1 MTRSERYHALLAW
14 RLMGSGRSVQD
25 EHQATESTP
34 VLVCRDLTRT
44 FLTPAGRI
52 EVLRG
57 VDLTVRAGEVVAILG
72 PSGSGKT
79 TLLHLLAGLDRPSGG
94 DIAWG
99 DVPVHATPPRDLASL
114 RARRIGLVFQDPHLL
129 ADLDAHANVLL
140 PGRIAGR
147 IDPDRASELLRA
159 VGLEART
166 GARPAT
172 LSGGERQ
179 RVALARALYADPPLI
194 LADEPTGSL
203 DRTTAR
209 AVFDLLVGVA
219 RERRTAVVMVTHDE
233 GLVQDVDA
241 RYHLVDGRL
250 TEMVRDD
257 DG

>member
-1 MTRSERYHALLAW
+1 ME
-14 RLMGSGRSVQD
+14 SGRSVQD
-25 EHQATESTP
+25 ERHEAPATP
-34 VLVCRDLTRT
+34 VLACRGLART
-44 FLTPAGRI
+44 FLTPAGAI

-57 VDLTVRAGEVVAILG
+57 VDLSVRAGEVVAILG

-94 DIAWG
+94 EIAWG
-99 DVPVHATPPRDLASL
+99 EVPVHATAPRDLATL
-114 RARRIGLVFQDPHLL
+114 RAQRVGLVFQDPHLL

-140 PGRIAGR
+140 DAHANVLLPGRIAGR
-147 IDPDRASELLRA
+147 IDSERASELLRA
-159 VGLEART
+159 VGLEARA

-209 AVFDLLVGVA
+209 VVFDLLVRVA

-233 GLVQDVDA
+233 GLVEDVDA

-250 TEMVRDD
+250 EEMGRSTTSR
-257 DG
+257 

>member
-1 MTRSERYHALLAW
+1 MET
-14 RLMGSGRSVQD
+14 G
-25 EHQATESTP
+25 TTP
-34 VLVCRDLTRT
+34 VLACRGLTRT
-44 FLTPAGRI
+44 FVTPADRI

-57 VDLTVRAGEVVAILG
+57 VDLTVLPGEVVAILG

-94 DIAWG
+94 EIAWG
-99 DVPVHATPPRDLASL
+99 EVPVHASPPRDLAAL
-114 RARRIGLVFQDPHLL
+114 RAQRVGLVFQDPHLL

-140 PGRIAGR
+140 PGRIVGDV
-147 IDPDRASELLRA
+147 DPPRASELLRS
-159 VGLEART
+159 VGLEGRA

-209 AVFDLLVGVA
+209 AVFDLLVRVA
-219 RERRTAVVMVTHDE
+219 RERGTAVVMVTHDE

-241 RYHLVDGRL
+241 RYRLRDGSLVADAA
-250 TEMVRDD
+250 
-257 DG
+257 

>member
-1 MTRSERYHALLAW
+1 ME
-14 RLMGSGRSVQD
+14 SGTTVQD
-25 EHQATESTP
+25 VRSPEATTP
-34 VLVCRDLTRT
+34 VLACRRLTRT
-44 FLTPAGRI
+44 FATPAGGI

-57 VDLTVRAGEVVAILG
+57 VDLTVRAGEVIAILG

-94 DIAWG
+94 EIAWG
-99 DVPVHATPPRDLASL
+99 EVPVHATPPRDLATL

-147 IDPDRASELLRA
+147 IDPERASELLRA

-166 GARPAT
+166 NARPAT

-203 DRTTAR
+203 DRVTAR
-209 AVFDLLVGVA
+209 AVFDLLVRVA
-219 RERRTAVVMVTHDE
+219 RERGTAVVMVTHDE

-241 RYHLVDGRL
+241 RYRLRDGVL
-250 TEMVRDD
+250 DPA
-257 DG
+257 